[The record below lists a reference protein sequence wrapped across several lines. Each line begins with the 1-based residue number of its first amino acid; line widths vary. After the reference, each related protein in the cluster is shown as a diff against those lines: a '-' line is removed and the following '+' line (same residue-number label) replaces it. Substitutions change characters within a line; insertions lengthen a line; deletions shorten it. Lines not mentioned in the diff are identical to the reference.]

1 MLIEN
6 VANQEKRRRL
16 ADIKAYLKTQHTK
29 LEMYEESLVTR
40 LVEQILIK
48 DESVDVTLKSG
59 EIITVEK

>member
-1 MLIEN
+1 MDLINDEYSRIITEYS
-6 VANQEKRRRL
+6 VP
-16 ADIKAYLKTQHTK
+16 YTK
-29 LEMYEESLVTR
+29 LEEYEESLVTR